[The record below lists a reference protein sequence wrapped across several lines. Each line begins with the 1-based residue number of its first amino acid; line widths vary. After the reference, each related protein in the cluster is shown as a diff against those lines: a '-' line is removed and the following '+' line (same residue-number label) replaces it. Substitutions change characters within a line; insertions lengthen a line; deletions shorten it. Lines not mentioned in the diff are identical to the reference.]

1 MDFAGQHKYSTS
13 AAYRCVERRQ
23 TKCIMIGFG
32 HVEMVLSSG
41 HLLLVLKSKNC
52 LPPRMKGFASRDKF
66 EHSAAPVMTPILF
79 RLIIQ
84 CFLSKSRQYFI
95 QCNILLHISQL
106 LREPLRLPGPSGYVM
121 LCYVFYLVQKL
132 QK

>member
-1 MDFAGQHKYSTS
+1 
-13 AAYRCVERRQ
+13 
-23 TKCIMIGFG
+23 MIGFG

-52 LPPRMKGFASRDKF
+52 LPPRMKGFASHDKF

-84 CFLSKSRQYFI
+84 FFLSNPVNTLSSF
-95 QCNILLHISQL
+95 NILLHSISQH
-106 LREPLRLPGPSGYVM
+106 LREPLRLPRPFGLKSGIFRGSGV
-121 LCYVFYLVQKL
+121 
-132 QK
+132 